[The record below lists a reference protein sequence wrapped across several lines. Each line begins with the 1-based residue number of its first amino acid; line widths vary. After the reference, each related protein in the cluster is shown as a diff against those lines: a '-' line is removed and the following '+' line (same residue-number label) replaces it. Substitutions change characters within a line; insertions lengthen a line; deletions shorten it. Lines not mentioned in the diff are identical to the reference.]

1 MVTLLDVWKPAREP
15 QWKSLGVGVGAE
27 EERGSDNLCCN
38 TAFLPQEL
46 FFFSILLPVLLQSA
60 SSRDVFWAQE
70 PIVLLLE
77 AAWSLRESW
86 WLCTILA
93 NCRGDAGRG
102 EAGWVECFP
111 HGDWGT
117 GIEHILFKYKG
128 DQSEGDRGQQQW
140 APVWPYFC
148 STLCPCLRE
157 AVAFDGWTW
166 GWIYE
171 VRKLVTFVFS

>member
-46 FFFSILLPVLLQSA
+46 FFFILLPVLLQSA
-60 SSRDVFWAQE
+60 SNRDVFWAQE

-86 WLCTILA
+86 WLCTVLA

-102 EAGWVECFP
+102 EAGGWSAFP
-111 HGDWGT
+111 TGT
-117 GIEHILFKYKG
+117 EALAFSTFCSSTKVISLKETVGSSSEHLC
-128 DQSEGDRGQQQW
+128 DLT
-140 APVWPYFC
+140 FC
-148 STLCPCLRE
+148 STLRPCLRE